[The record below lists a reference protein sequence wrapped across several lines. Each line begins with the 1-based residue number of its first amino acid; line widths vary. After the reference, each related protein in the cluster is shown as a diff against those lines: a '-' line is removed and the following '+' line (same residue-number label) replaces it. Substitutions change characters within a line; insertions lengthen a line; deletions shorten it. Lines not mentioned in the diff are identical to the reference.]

1 MKCSQ
6 PAWLNQVDA
15 QYTFVQYADPKVLVP
30 RPESSETPF
39 RNHRRNY
46 CTSATCAYSVCAV
59 DQGRIVY
66 CLILKT
72 QQMDRSHCFDH
83 ERNAAAR
90 SEAGCD
96 LQIAFGRLTYSPII
110 TEKSQKN
117 FSASTCNNLV
127 WGRGSKRQPQALS
140 VFRCFRRSKG
150 SRIAGKLCLL
160 LR

>member
-15 QYTFVQYADPKVLVP
+15 QHTFFRYPDPKVLVP
-30 RPESSETPF
+30 RPESSVPRPESSDT
-39 RNHRRNY
+39 NHRRNY

-66 CLILKT
+66 CLILKI
-72 QQMDRSHCFDH
+72 QQIDRSYWFGH

-96 LQIAFGRLTYSPII
+96 LQIVFSRLTCSPHILLVAEKGNVSPEII
-110 TEKSQKN
+110 ISHYM
-117 FSASTCNNLV
+117 
-127 WGRGSKRQPQALS
+127 
-140 VFRCFRRSKG
+140 
-150 SRIAGKLCLL
+150 
-160 LR
+160 